1 MNISVAARKLLKPL
15 RQLRHGD
22 KAVHFLISRGFHKPD
37 MRFELVEILY
47 VYVRD
52 WNAGQTSPEYVLLCT
67 IMGKLQYRCR
77 TEPDG
82 RAEWD
87 QETYNELED
96 VLLNGTTY

>member
-1 MNISVAARKLLKPL
+1 MKVSKCARRLLKPL

-22 KAVHFLISRGFHKPD
+22 KAVRFLISRGFHTRD
-37 MRFELVEILY
+37 MEFDLVEILY

-52 WNAGQTSPEYVLLCT
+52 WNAGQTSPEYALLCAIT
-67 IMGKLQYRCR
+67 GKLQYRCR

-96 VLLNGTTY
+96 ILLNGTTY